1 MARLTAK
8 QIQRRLDEVNE
19 RLEYYLAKERE
30 ILSESG
36 VASYTIGSR
45 SVSRYQYSADIN
57 KNIKEL
63 QNERDELENL
73 QAGLK
78 PRAVLGVVP
87 QDW

>member
-1 MARLTAK
+1 MARLTVK

-19 RLEYYLAKERE
+19 RLEYYLSKERE

-63 QNERDELENL
+63 QTERDELENL
-73 QAGLK
+73 LAGIK